1 MSGEPRSVT
10 AVVLAAGRS
19 ARLPGDVPKPF
30 VAVRGRPML
39 GYSLAA
45 FAAAPSVS
53 AIVVAVPED
62 RLAEVP
68 PGAPKVVAVVP
79 GGQTRQESLA
89 CALDHLPAEA
99 TVVAVHDAARP
110 LVTTELIEAVLGA
123 LREGTDGALA
133 AVPLDD
139 ALKVVDETHRVL
151 GPHSRAGLWRAQTPQ
166 AYTRSC
172 LADALRVATADGV
185 VCDDCSEMATR
196 AGYRVCVVPGDARNV
211 KVTRP
216 SDLALCEAL
225 LGAGPGPA

>member
-1 MSGEPRSVT
+1 MT

-30 VAVRGRPML
+30 VAVGGRPML
-39 GYSLAA
+39 GYSLEA

-62 RLAEVP
+62 LLAGVP
-68 PGAPKVVAVVP
+68 PGAPKVVAVIP

-89 CALDHLPAEA
+89 CALAHLPAEA

-110 LVTTELIEAVLGA
+110 LVTAEIIEAVLGA
-123 LREGTDGALA
+123 VGDGTDGALA

-139 ALKVVDETHRVL
+139 ALKAVDETNRVL
-151 GPHSRAGLWRAQTPQ
+151 GPRSRAGLWRAQTPQ
-166 AYTRSC
+166 AFTRSC
-172 LADALRVATADGV
+172 LADALRAATADGV
-185 VCDDCSEMATR
+185 VCDDCSEMVTR
-196 AGYRVCVVPGDARNV
+196 AGYRVCVVPGDARNL

-216 SDLALCEAL
+216 ADLALCEAL
-225 LGAGPGPA
+225 LAAREGRA